1 MNKEKALQ
9 VLLQA
14 VQIAQ
19 QKGAYTLQDAKTIAF
34 AVEALSPKTSETTS
48 TPMPEKQEVT
58 GTNESAK

>member
-1 MNKEKALQ
+1 MNNDQALQ

-19 QKGAYTLQDAKTIAF
+19 QKGAFTLQDAKTIAF
-34 AVEALSPKTSETTS
+34 AVEALSPKTSETTG

-58 GTNESAK
+58 GTDEPSK